1 MSSLRPWSAVSQIT
15 GAPAAL
21 TAATSRSGSIW
32 PLPRLAWRSRPDPA
46 SSLESLQCTRSM
58 RPVIALIRSTAS
70 VSASPAAQVWQVS
83 RQNPIPVSPMT
94 SQSRDGV
101 EAARHRVIAAGGVFQ
116 VDGNLG
122 FQPVQRLAPALEA
135 LVDVVVV
142 GDVPT
147 VHDHRRCANVGRRST
162 GLLQDLARRDPHAIV
177 RRRKVDQVGRM
188 HVDGQ
193 GRGFQRGGV
202 VPRLGSLPAL
212 RIAKEN
218 LHYVS
223 AFGLR
228 CGQRIGWADMR
239 TNEHNPSLVRPI
251 W

>member
-1 MSSLRPWSAVSQIT
+1 MSSLRPWSARRAGRLDGSHQQVRINLAAAEVGVAVTARSRFVPGVVAVHQID
-15 GAPAAL
+15 AA
-21 TAATSRSGSIW
+21 GNCFDPIDGIGQ
-32 PLPRLAWRSRPDPA
+32 RLAGRPGVAGVQAKPDSGVADDVP
-46 SSLESLQCTRSM
+46 E
-58 RPVIALIRSTAS
+58 PG
-70 VSASPAAQVWQVS
+70 
-83 RQNPIPVSPMT
+83 
-94 SQSRDGV
+94 DGV